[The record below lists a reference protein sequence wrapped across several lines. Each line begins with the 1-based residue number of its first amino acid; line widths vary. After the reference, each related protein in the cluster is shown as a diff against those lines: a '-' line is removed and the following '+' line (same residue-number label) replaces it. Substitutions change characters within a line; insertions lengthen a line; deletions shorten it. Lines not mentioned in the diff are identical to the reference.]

1 MKHLDSMY
9 RNRYEEFHLDDG
21 TVIDSREIN
30 WRDVEWNRVKRIL
43 VRMNGHDNEFLSKD
57 KPGFKGFMNFRW
69 GGQIAQYN
77 EQKEYI
83 GHKEVK
89 VWTVGWTDGEK
100 HYLTDIDFHSGE
112 KIAEYEAPYAEYI
125 NHVHPS
131 IK

>member
-1 MKHLDSMY
+1 
-9 RNRYEEFHLDDG
+9 
-21 TVIDSREIN
+21 
-30 WRDVEWNRVKRIL
+30 
-43 VRMNGHDNEFLSKD
+43 MNGHDHEFLSKD

-125 NHVHPS
+125 NHVHPA